1 MDSTGNIILIIG
13 LALLLLSI
21 AVMALWI
28 WMLVHAITKN
38 NTETQILWIVLMVVF
53 GPLAAIVYYFAV
65 KKPMDAK
72 PYTGGNTS
80 FK

>member
-1 MDSTGNIILIIG
+1 MISISIG
-13 LALLLLSI
+13 LTVI
-21 AVMALWI
+21 WI

-38 NTETQILWIVLMVVF
+38 TTETQILWIALLIFF

-72 PYTGGNTS
+72 PISGITE